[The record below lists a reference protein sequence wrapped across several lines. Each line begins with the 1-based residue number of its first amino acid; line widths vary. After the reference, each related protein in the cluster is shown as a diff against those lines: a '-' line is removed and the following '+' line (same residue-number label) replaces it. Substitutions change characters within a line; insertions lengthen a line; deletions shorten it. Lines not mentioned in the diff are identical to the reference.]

1 MILLHITLIINILF
15 REIPCS
21 IERFLTE
28 ENKFCLSGGFD
39 SRSGAEKE
47 DDILLSDNELHMR
60 KKKWLKLLEDPNVLL
75 CTKFDLIN
83 TSDLVHD
90 VQIKIYGLND

>member
-1 MILLHITLIINILF
+1 MLLTLFFLIINILF

-39 SRSGAEKE
+39 YRSGAEKE

-60 KKKWLKLLEDPNVLL
+60 KKKMVEIIRRSKCIV
-75 CTKFDLIN
+75 
-83 TSDLVHD
+83 VY
-90 VQIKIYGLND
+90 KI